1 MQMPPD
7 DLSSVCFKARYD
19 HERTAA
25 TGRFLPVRFWGRGC
39 TATNGDKWWKAD
51 VASLS
56 ASRHTVLMIDTRN
69 GAARLLDF
77 MPDGTLP
84 STSLRELTGNTVKA
98 SVGAFSS
105 GLERRVADAWV
116 QAVAD
121 LTCAQCR
128 MLVGQRLGLQWLA
141 HPVATFA
148 ERYPQAEC
156 DLYPGDLTVIALV
169 VWRDLA
175 TYAPEATRRMLAQDY
190 GWLRREADDDQW
202 AGSILKQA
210 VVALDGASRG

>member
-1 MQMPPD
+1 
-7 DLSSVCFKARYD
+7 
-19 HERTAA
+19 
-25 TGRFLPVRFWGRGC
+25 
-39 TATNGDKWWKAD
+39 
-51 VASLS
+51 
-56 ASRHTVLMIDTRN
+56 MIDTRD

-77 MPDGTLP
+77 IPDETLP
-84 STSLRELTGNTVKA
+84 SASLCELTGDAAKA
-98 SVGAFSS
+98 KVGAFCS
-105 GLERRVADAWV
+105 GLERRVADAWLKPTV
-116 QAVAD
+116 D
-121 LTCAQCR
+121 LTCGQCR

-148 ERYPQAEC
+148 ARFPQAEC

-190 GWLRREADDDQW
+190 EWLRREADDDQW

-210 VVALDGASRG
+210 VVALDGASSE